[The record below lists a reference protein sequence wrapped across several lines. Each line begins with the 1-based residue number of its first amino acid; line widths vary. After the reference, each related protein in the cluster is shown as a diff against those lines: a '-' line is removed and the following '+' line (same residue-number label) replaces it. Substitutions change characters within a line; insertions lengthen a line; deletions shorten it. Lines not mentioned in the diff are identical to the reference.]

1 MTEVKEKASSTM
13 DTIMGVY
20 IGIYTRSKT
29 EEESDPNNICHSL
42 VTYSC
47 GGGAN
52 PHWQQLSYKQSVF
65 QITTTV

>member
-20 IGIYTRSKT
+20 IGIYTRSKI

-42 VTYSC
+42 VTYSY

-52 PHWQQLSYKQSVF
+52 PHWQ
-65 QITTTV
+65 